1 MDQRNVIRISAVII
15 FLLLSTHF
23 VKYPIFKD
31 TDASTFEGET
41 IPLYF
46 FEVVGKSESGYIVME
61 GTSKNEI
68 EVVTDA
74 RFEIGNVVS
83 FYGTIKNNRLIVQ
96 KHHLHKYPGM
106 RIYLSLIGL
115 VAFAY
120 LMARGENNA

>member
-1 MDQRNVIRISAVII
+1 MNKRNPVRISTVII
-15 FLLLSTHF
+15 FLLLSTYF

-31 TDASTFEGET
+31 TDISNLEEDT

-46 FEVVGKSESGYIVME
+46 FEVVGKSGSGYIVME

-74 RFEIGNVVS
+74 VFEMGNIVS
-83 FYGTIKNNRLIVQ
+83 FYGTIENNRLIVQ
-96 KHHLHKYPGM
+96 KHHLHKYSSM

-115 VAFAY
+115 IAFVY
-120 LMARGENNA
+120 LMMRGENNA